1 MIELSTTSEIIALLV
16 KKIEKRRKNQ
26 KMTQKIL
33 AKRAGVSYG
42 SYRELIDNN
51 SVSLASFI
59 SILHVL
65 GLFKELNDLVKDN
78 EVKSIAQMK
87 AEDRRK

>member
-1 MIELSTTSEIIALLV
+1 MVELNTPTEIIVLLV

-26 KMTQKIL
+26 KMTQKVL
-33 AKRAGVSYG
+33 AKKAGVSYG

-51 SVSLASFI
+51 SVSLTSFI

-65 GLFKELNDLVKDN
+65 GLFKELNELVKDN

-87 AEDRRK
+87 EEDRRK

>member
-1 MIELSTTSEIIALLV
+1 MVELSTPTEIIAILV

-26 KMTQKIL
+26 KMTQKVL
-33 AKRAGVSYG
+33 TKKAGVSYG

-65 GLFKELNDLVKDN
+65 GLFQELNNLVKDN

-87 AEDRRK
+87 AEDRKR

>member
-1 MIELSTTSEIIALLV
+1 MVELNTPSEIITLLV
-16 KKIEKRRKNQ
+16 NKIEKRRKNQ
-26 KMTQKIL
+26 KMTQKVL
-33 AKRAGVSYG
+33 AKKAGVSYG
-42 SYRELIDNN
+42 SYRELIDNK

-59 SILHVL
+59 AILHVL

-87 AEDRRK
+87 AEERKK

>member
-1 MIELSTTSEIIALLV
+1 MVELSTPSEIISILV

-26 KMTQKIL
+26 KMTQKVL
-33 AKRAGVSYG
+33 AKKAGVSYG

-65 GLFKELNDLVKDN
+65 GLFQELNNLVKDN
-78 EVKSIAQMK
+78 EVKTIAQMK
-87 AEDRRK
+87 AEDRKK

>member
-1 MIELSTTSEIIALLV
+1 MVELNTTSEIIILLV
-16 KKIEKRRKNQ
+16 KKIEQRRKNQ

-33 AKRAGVSYG
+33 AKKAGVSYG
-42 SYRELIDNN
+42 SYREFIDNN
-51 SVSLASFI
+51 AISLTSFI

-65 GLFKELNDLVKDN
+65 GLFKELNDLLKDN

-87 AEDRRK
+87 AEDRSK

>member
-1 MIELSTTSEIIALLV
+1 MIELNTPSEIIALLV

-26 KMTQKIL
+26 KMTQKVL
-33 AKRAGVSYG
+33 AKKAGVSYG

-51 SVSLASFI
+51 SVSLISFI

-65 GLFKELNDLVKDN
+65 GLYKELNELVKDN

>member
-1 MIELSTTSEIIALLV
+1 MFLFV
-16 KKIEKRRKNQ
+16 KRKNQ
-26 KMTQKIL
+26 KITQKNL
-33 AKRAGVSYG
+33 AKKAGVSYG

-51 SVSLASFI
+51 SISLSSFI

-78 EVKSIAQMK
+78 EVKSISQMK
-87 AEDRRK
+87 AEDRKK

>member
-1 MIELSTTSEIIALLV
+1 MIELNTPSEIIALLV

-26 KMTQKIL
+26 KMTQKVL
-33 AKRAGVSYG
+33 TKKAGVSYG

-51 SVSLASFI
+51 SVSLISFI

-65 GLFKELNDLVKDN
+65 GLYKELNELVKDN

>member
-1 MIELSTTSEIIALLV
+1 MVELSTPSEIIALLV
-16 KKIEKRRKNQ
+16 KKIEKRRKKQ
-26 KMTQKIL
+26 KMTQKVL
-33 AKRAGVSYG
+33 AKKAGVSYG

-65 GLFKELNDLVKDN
+65 GLFNELTVLVKDN

>member
-1 MIELSTTSEIIALLV
+1 MIELNTPSEIITLLV
-16 KKIEKRRKNQ
+16 NKIEKRRKNQ

-33 AKRAGVSYG
+33 AKKAGVSYG

-51 SVSLASFI
+51 AVSLISFI

-65 GLFKELNDLVKDN
+65 GLFKELNELVKDN

>member
-1 MIELSTTSEIIALLV
+1 MVELSTPSEIIALLV
-16 KKIEKRRKNQ
+16 KKIEKRRKKQ
-26 KMTQKIL
+26 KMTQKVL
-33 AKRAGVSYG
+33 AQKAGVSYG

-51 SVSLASFI
+51 SVSLVSFI

-65 GLFKELNDLVKDN
+65 GLFKELNVLVNDN

>member
-1 MIELSTTSEIIALLV
+1 MVELSTSSEIITLLIN
-16 KKIEKRRKNQ
+16 KIEKRRKSQ
-26 KMTQKIL
+26 KLTQKNL
-33 AKRAGVSYG
+33 AKKAGVSYG

-51 SVSLASFI
+51 SISLTSFI

-87 AEDRRK
+87 AEDRKR

>member
-1 MIELSTTSEIIALLV
+1 MVELNTPSEIITLLV
-16 KKIEKRRKNQ
+16 NKIEKRRKNQ
-26 KMTQKIL
+26 KMTQKVL
-33 AKRAGVSYG
+33 AKKAGVSYG

-51 SVSLASFI
+51 SVSLTSFI

-65 GLFKELNDLVKDN
+65 GLFKELNALVKDN

-87 AEDRRK
+87 EEDRRK

>member
-1 MIELSTTSEIIALLV
+1 MVELNTTSEIITLLV
-16 KKIEKRRKNQ
+16 NKIEKRRKNQ
-26 KMTQKIL
+26 KITQKNL
-33 AKRAGVSYG
+33 AKKAGVSYG

-51 SVSLASFI
+51 SISLASFI

-65 GLFKELNDLVKDN
+65 GLFRELNDLLKDN

>member
-1 MIELSTTSEIIALLV
+1 VLLARDCAEMFLFV
-16 KKIEKRRKNQ
+16 KRKNQ
-26 KMTQKIL
+26 KITQKNL
-33 AKRAGVSYG
+33 AKKAGVSYG

-51 SVSLASFI
+51 SISLSSFI

-78 EVKSIAQMK
+78 EVKSISQMK
-87 AEDRRK
+87 AEDRKK